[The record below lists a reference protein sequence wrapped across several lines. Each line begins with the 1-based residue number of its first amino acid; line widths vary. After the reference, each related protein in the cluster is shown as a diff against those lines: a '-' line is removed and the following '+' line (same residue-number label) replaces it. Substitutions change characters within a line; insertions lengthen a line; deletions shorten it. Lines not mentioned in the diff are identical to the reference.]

1 MMSSYVIKKG
11 NLSAY
16 LKHLNDKFELWTPLT
31 EDGITQFQPYNN
43 IDDIDCKRRTRSSLK
58 SFFLPQRE
66 LMFQYSIGQDEA
78 LLEQTLPEGQ
88 TVIFGVKPCD
98 ARAMQLNARLLL
110 HDETNPNQ
118 DTYFQAR
125 LENTIL
131 IGFGCDQPGAACFCH
146 AVGGDPFGRDGLDAL
161 ITDLGEQLL
170 MTWNDSESLAKMLFE
185 KDLMDD
191 ATDEDL
197 AAAQQIAKAA
207 RNTLAPRPKL
217 KQFVDEDIKSLFDLP
232 VWEETA
238 LRCLN
243 CGICTYLCPTCTCFD
258 MMDHFNGRGGNQSRC
273 WDSCMFGLFT
283 QHASGHN
290 PRPGKK
296 ERLRQRFMHKL
307 RYFPERH
314 GGDVSCVGCG
324 RCVLYCPV
332 NIDIREIANQMTE
345 HGGNCA

>member
-1 MMSSYVIKKG
+1 MMSSYVIKKD
-11 NLSAY
+11 NLSTY
-16 LKHLNDKFELWTPLT
+16 LKRLKDKFELWIPLT
-31 EDGITQFQPYNN
+31 EDGITQFHPYNELDN
-43 IDDIDCKRRTRSSLK
+43 IDCKTHTRISLK

-66 LMFQYSIGQDEA
+66 LMFQYSMRPDEV
-78 LLEQTLPEGQ
+78 LSEQILPEVQ

-98 ARAMQLNARLLL
+98 ARAMHLNARAMIN
-110 HDETNPNQ
+110 DKTNPNQ
-118 DTYFQAR
+118 DVYFQTR
-125 LENTIL
+125 LQNTIL
-131 IGFGCDQPGAACFCH
+131 IGYGCDQPGAACFCH
-146 AVGGDPFGRDGLDAL
+146 AVGGDPFGHEGLDGL
-161 ITDLGEQLL
+161 ITDLGGQFLITLMDSGSSAKILL
-170 MTWNDSESLAKMLFE
+170 E

-197 AAAQQIAKAA
+197 AAAQQITQAA
-207 RNTLAPRPKL
+207 RETLASGPKL
-217 KQFVDEDIKSLFDLP
+217 QQPVGDIKSLFDLP

-258 MMDHFNGRGGNQSRC
+258 MIDHFAGRAGNQSRC

-314 GGDVSCVGCG
+314 GPDISCVGCG

-332 NIDIREIANQMTE
+332 NIDIREIAGQM
-345 HGGNCA
+345 A

>member
-1 MMSSYVIKKG
+1 MSSYVIKKG

-16 LKHLNDKFELWTPLT
+16 LKRLKDKFELWTPLT
-31 EDGITQFQPYNN
+31 EDGITQFQPYNGL
-43 IDDIDCKRRTRSSLK
+43 DDIDCKRRTRSSLK

-66 LMFQYSIGQDEA
+66 LMFHYSMGQDEA
-78 LLEQTLPEGQ
+78 LLEQTLPEDQ

-98 ARAMQLNARLLL
+98 ARAMLLNARVLL

-131 IGFGCDQPGAACFCH
+131 IGYGCDQPGTTCFCH
-146 AVGGDPFGRDGLDAL
+146 AVGGDPFGRDGLDAI

-170 MTWNDSESLAKMLFE
+170 MTLNDSASSAKMLFE

-197 AAAQQIAKAA
+197 AAEHQIISAA
-207 RNTLAPRPKL
+207 RETLLASTPKL
-217 KQFVDEDIKSLFDLP
+217 KQTDADIKSLFDLP
-232 VWEETA
+232 VWEESSF
-238 LRCLN
+238 RCLN
-243 CGICTYLCPTCTCFD
+243 CGICTYICPTCTCFD
-258 MMDHFNGRGGNQSRC
+258 MMDHFNGTCGNQSRC
-273 WDSCMFGLFT
+273 WDSCMFRLFT

-307 RYFPERH
+307 HYFPERH

-332 NIDIREIANQMTE
+332 NIDIKEIANQMAE